1 MTKNKFQEYRRK
13 SMMGIVWGTLRIWKW
28 IGRIIAFVSN
38 WVFILILSLY
48 GIVNCT
54 YMIQLEGSR
63 FSGTLFHV
71 SILFHLIYPF
81 VLFFNFPI
89 IIAHR
94 RAKLVNKS
102 YCITHEIA
110 WNIGPT
116 DSRISKIILGSKYT
130 LIEWT
135 WTNPVQNNVADISA
149 PTVLSKIT
157 QF

>member
-48 GIVNCT
+48 GIVNYT

-102 YCITHEIA
+102 YCITHEIYWA
-110 WNIGPT
+110 NRQSNQQNHIGL
-116 DSRISKIILGSKYT
+116 KIHIDRMDMDQPGSKQC
-130 LIEWT
+130 L
-135 WTNPVQNNVADISA
+135 PQQVC
-149 PTVLSKIT
+149 PRFT